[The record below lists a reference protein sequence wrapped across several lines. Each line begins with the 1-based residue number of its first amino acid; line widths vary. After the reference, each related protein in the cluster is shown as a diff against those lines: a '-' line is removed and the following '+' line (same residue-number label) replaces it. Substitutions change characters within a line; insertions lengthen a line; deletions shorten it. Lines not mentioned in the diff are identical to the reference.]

1 MTKRNNTFSYLRA
14 LGALSI
20 VFLHTFQYISENDNI
35 RGTDKIISMIVRNEM
50 MWAVPVFVMISG
62 ALLLEEKREISLKKL
77 YSKYVLRVLVLLLAF
92 NAIYDVLNV
101 ILGQEVWSM
110 TTLKEW
116 ILGAFSGN
124 KWRVLW
130 YLYLLVAIYVMLPI
144 LRKLV
149 KAFEDRDYIY
159 LLLILLVFQVLLP
172 EIGLLSGKGSGF
184 YLLFYTIYPFYLF
197 IGYALYNR
205 KIRIPLWLLWVMAVA
220 GTILELIITPYSMV
234 HKNEYLFYML
244 SRYSG
249 IVTIVQA
256 VGIYGIALSTGAGK
270 DNEEPVKDNEEPVK
284 DIEESVQ
291 DNEEPVKDGL
301 LSKLMLS
308 VDSVTLGI
316 YLVHYVFI
324 IIINS
329 IETFSPFKYGCWV
342 VALLALGIFVVSW
355 IICLILHSIPEIRR
369 FI

>member
-149 KAFEDRDYIY
+149 KVFEDRDYIY

-256 VGIYGIALSTGAGK
+256 VGIYGIALSAGAGK
-270 DNEEPVKDNEEPVK
+270 A
-284 DIEESVQ
+284 
-291 DNEEPVKDGL
+291 NEEPVKDGL